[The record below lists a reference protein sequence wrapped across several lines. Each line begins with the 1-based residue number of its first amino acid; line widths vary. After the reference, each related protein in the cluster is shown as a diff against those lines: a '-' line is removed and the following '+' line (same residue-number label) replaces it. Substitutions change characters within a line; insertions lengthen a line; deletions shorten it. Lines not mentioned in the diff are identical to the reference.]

1 MLSTNTSGVQNPP
14 HSLQEK
20 IENHLSFLLQDPENL
35 NLLLEIS
42 NLYSELDD
50 LAQAQSYLNKAKLLR
65 PELCLGAQGLLNLK
79 QGEIQKA
86 KENFQEAIEHHN
98 TPELQFNLAFTYY
111 IDQDFEN
118 AWTILSS
125 IKESDYLLEI
135 QLLMA
140 RILQQQNEL
149 EKAINLLEAQIQQN
163 PHDAE
168 AISFLSLLYFDN
180 NNESSAAEFS
190 QRALALNSE
199 LYDAQLVNVMLRLLN
214 QETTIDEIEALL
226 KVNPQDSRLW
236 FALGSTYMGQGD
248 FSSAEEHLEKTLEIH
263 PEFYDCHIA
272 LAWCQLL
279 NNKPEQAHITY
290 QNAISIVDYIADGWG
305 GLAIIYALNA
315 DLEQTEQL
323 IIKAQSLNSDCFLT
337 QIAQTI
343 YLTHKNPQQAQQHL
357 FTSLSNQEL
366 VVSEK
371 LALIINEL

>member
-1 MLSTNTSGVQNPP
+1 MLSTNTSGVHNPP

-20 IENHLSFLLQDPENL
+20 LESHLSFLLQDPENL

-42 NLYSELDD
+42 DLYSELDD

-86 KENFQEAIEHHN
+86 KENFQEALEHHN

-111 IDQDFEN
+111 IDHDFEN

-125 IKESDYLLEI
+125 IKESDYLPEI

-180 NNESSAAEFS
+180 NNESLAAEFS
-190 QRALALNSE
+190 QRALALNS
-199 LYDAQLVNVMLRLLN
+199 
-214 QETTIDEIEALL
+214 
-226 KVNPQDSRLW
+226 
-236 FALGSTYMGQGD
+236 
-248 FSSAEEHLEKTLEIH
+248 
-263 PEFYDCHIA
+263 
-272 LAWCQLL
+272 
-279 NNKPEQAHITY
+279 
-290 QNAISIVDYIADGWG
+290 
-305 GLAIIYALNA
+305 
-315 DLEQTEQL
+315 
-323 IIKAQSLNSDCFLT
+323 
-337 QIAQTI
+337 
-343 YLTHKNPQQAQQHL
+343 
-357 FTSLSNQEL
+357 
-366 VVSEK
+366 
-371 LALIINEL
+371 